1 MDEMKAI
8 SESDNEVVADL
19 RQIVGVENTAKIIKQ
34 CGGAFLYIPQMRT
47 VLKTERDK
55 AIYADFNAGS
65 SFKQIA
71 LKYGISELTAVI
83 LFRKKGNQKNDW
95 PIRWT

>member
-34 CGGAFLYIPQMRT
+34 CGGAFLYIPQMKT

-55 AIYADFNAGS
+55 AVYIDFSNGLS
-65 SFKQIA
+65 YKQIA
-71 LKYGISELTAVI
+71 LKYSISELTARDIVQRE
-83 LFRKKGNQKNDW
+83 RKSKK
-95 PIRWT
+95 